1 MDNDKENAMLDM
13 TLKEFAAASASKAP
27 VPGGGGV
34 SAMCGALSASLAEMV
49 TNLTAGKKRYAQY
62 EEEIQTIMKQAEELR
77 TDLLDCINKDAEAFA
92 PLARA
97 YGMDRNE
104 EGYAER
110 LEACLK
116 DAARPPFAI
125 LEHCAKVV
133 ELDERLAVIG
143 SKLAVSDAGTS
154 VMLAHG
160 AMHGAFLNVM
170 VNTRLMKDR
179 EYADAF
185 EKQAKDLLDEY
196 AGRAL
201 KCYAAVT
208 ERL

>member
-1 MDNDKENAMLDM
+1 MLDM
-13 TLKEFAAASASKAP
+13 TIREFAAASASKAP

-49 TNLTAGKKRYAQY
+49 THLTAGKKRYAQY

-77 TDLLDCINKDAEAFA
+77 VQLLECIKKDAEAFE

-97 YGMDRNE
+97 YAMDRNAE
-104 EGYAER
+104 WYAEKM
-110 LEACLK
+110 EACLHE
-116 DAARPPFAI
+116 AARPPFMI
-125 LEHCAKVV
+125 LEYCTKVI

-160 AMHGAFLNVM
+160 AMYGAYLNVR
-170 VNTRLMKDR
+170 VNTRLMKDTAYAQDVEGR
-179 EYADAF
+179 AEALLEEYAA
-185 EKQAKDLLDEY
+185 
-196 AGRAL
+196 RAMN
-201 KCYAAVT
+201 CFNAVR